1 MSSRTLHLFRST
13 RLQRLS
19 SPSISFRTL
28 TTTPLLRIKE
38 DANRSPE
45 ELEKIKQDQLKDQK
59 QGKGQWNEKLASA
72 GEASIAADK
81 ENVKDHDG
89 HMEELQ
95 KQTAGQAEKEHP
107 HGKKE

>member
-45 ELEKIKQDQLKDQK
+45 ELEKIKDQK